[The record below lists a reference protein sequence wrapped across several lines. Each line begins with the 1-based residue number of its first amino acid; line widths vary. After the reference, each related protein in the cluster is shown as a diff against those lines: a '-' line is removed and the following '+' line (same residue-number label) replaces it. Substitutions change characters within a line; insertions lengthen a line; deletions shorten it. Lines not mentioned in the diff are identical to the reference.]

1 MNRSK
6 ISGRFREFGHW
17 LLDNKGL
24 KLLSILLAIV
34 LFILSRQPIAHI
46 RFNGVPV
53 EFRGI
58 PSGME
63 IVNIDNPLVSVQLQG
78 PRNLVMGLSSNQI
91 SVIANLT
98 NKEPGER
105 IAHLQANDVTRPDRV
120 EVLQIFPPSIRLRL
134 ERTASRSVRVE
145 ARTDN
150 ELKPGLEIYD
160 IRITPPT
167 IEIEGPANE
176 ILKTSWLGTETIN
189 LAGRT
194 TSFEAIADVETP
206 PYLRVKTGE
215 QIRLAIDIGEI
226 RESRIITGVPLYLRP
241 LAARNATVGRRLLKR
256 TLTVEIYG
264 PQSVVRAISTEEISG
279 EIDEGGSAK
288 TPELVLPEQ
297 IRDQVIIRRITPATI
312 RSN

>member
-1 MNRSK
+1 MNRSR
-6 ISGRFREFGHW
+6 INGLLREFGSRI
-17 LLDNKGL
+17 LENKGI
-24 KLLSILLAIV
+24 KLLSMLLAIL
-34 LFILSRQPIAHI
+34 LFILSRQPIAHV

-105 IAHLQANDVTRPDRV
+105 IAHLQANDVTRPDHV
-120 EVLQIFPPSIRLRL
+120 EVLQISPPSIRLRL

-150 ELKPGLEIYD
+150 ELQPGLEVYD
-160 IRITPPT
+160 IRITPPA
-167 IEIEGPANE
+167 IEIEGPAYE
-176 ILKTSWLGTETIN
+176 VMKTNRLDTETIN

-194 TSFEAIADVETP
+194 SSFEAIADVETP
-206 PYLRVKTGE
+206 PHLRVKTRE

-226 RESRIITGVPLYLRP
+226 RESRVLTAVPLYLRTP
-241 LAARNATVGRRLLKR
+241 AARNLAAGRRLLQR
-256 TLTVEIYG
+256 TLTVEIFG
-264 PQSVVRAISTEEISG
+264 PQSVVRGLSSSAISG
-279 EIDEGGSAK
+279 EIEEGGPAR
-288 TPELVLPEQ
+288 PPDIILPER
-297 IRDQVIIRRITPATI
+297 IRDQVTIRRINPAII